1 MAFKMKNPSVMK
13 MVKKAGAAMKTKTP
27 MKAGHL
33 DMEAPMKIGHSPK
46 KIMKG
51 DDKKESAMKMKKES
65 GMKLMDKTP
74 KKMKK
79 ESTMKMKKKSTMK
92 MKKEMKK

>member
-1 MAFKMKNPSVMK
+1 MAFKMKKPSLMK
-13 MVKKAGAAMKTKTP
+13 MVKKAGAAMKMKTP
-27 MKAGHL
+27 MKA
-33 DMEAPMKIGHSPK
+33 EHSPK

-79 ESTMKMKKKSTMK
+79 ESTMKMKK
-92 MKKEMKK
+92 EMKK